1 MAGKR
6 KNGEGCWGKK
16 IIKGV
21 QYRYYRDING
31 RYYYGKTEKEIKEKI
46 KRAPSTP
53 VKKDK
58 SHNVTLGEYILEWL
72 NGIKSGIELTTY
84 NSYIDAINTRLI
96 NFKDYDIANVEL
108 SALTDKMLQ
117 EYLNALAK
125 RYSLNSIRKTW
136 GLIVKCLRYAEVK
149 KDVQPLYLDV
159 TVKTPSE
166 SNVAVKK
173 KDIKAPTID
182 DINFI
187 IEEANS
193 FCKNGSKKY
202 GNAAYVIILIM
213 YTGMRVSEAI
223 GLQWRNVNLD
233 KKEINIDHSLAI
245 VRDELK
251 DGKTHYRYIEK
262 AAKTKDS
269 IRKIPLPDK
278 ALEAIRY
285 FEKYRTSDNDYVCV
299 NDKNKN
305 HYTKRQVERTLARIV
320 QNSQCENK
328 SFTPHSL
335 RHGYGSI
342 LLSKG
347 IDIKIVSELLGHSD
361 VSFTYNVYIDIFEKD
376 KQNAV
381 NLLNTI

>member
-6 KNGEGCWGKK
+6 KNGEGCWGNK
-16 IIKGV
+16 IINGIT
-21 QYRYYRDING
+21 YNFYRDEYG
-31 RYYYGKTEKEIKEKI
+31 HYYYGKTVKDVKEKLKNAPAKP
-46 KRAPSTP
+46 KRKGKSQST
-53 VKKDK
+53 
-58 SHNVTLGEYILEWL
+58 TLGKYILEWL

-125 RYSLNSIRKTW
+125 KYSLNSIRKTW
-136 GLIVKCLRYAEVK
+136 GLIVKCLHYAEVK
-149 KDVQPLYLDV
+149 KDIQPLYLDV

-166 SNVAVKK
+166 SNVAIKR
-173 KDIKAPTID
+173 KDIKAPSVE
-182 DINFI
+182 DINYI

-193 FCKNGSKKY
+193 LCKNGAKKY
-202 GNAAYVIILIM
+202 GNAAYVIILII

-223 GLQWRNVNLD
+223 GLQWKNVD
-233 KKEINIDHSLAI
+233 IEKKEINIDHSLAM
-245 VRDELK
+245 VREESA
-251 DGKTHYRYIEK
+251 DGQNHYRYVEK

-269 IRKIPLPDK
+269 IRKIPLPNK
-278 ALEAIRY
+278 ALEVIHY
-285 FEKYRTSDNDYVCV
+285 FEQYHTSDNDYICV
-299 NDKNKN
+299 NDKNRN
-305 HYTKRQVERTLARIV
+305 HYTKRQIERTLERIV
-320 QNSQCENK
+320 QNSQCKNK
-328 SFTPHSL
+328 AFTPHSL

-361 VSFTYNVYIDIFEKD
+361 ISFTYNVYIDVFEKD
-376 KQNAV
+376 KQAAV
-381 NLLNTI
+381 SLLNTI